1 MDSIKYVLIAML
13 RTEKKKKKEEKA
25 KAFPYQGQQLHCKTI
40 RMIVNQLNSL
50 AFNGYKAQG
59 SAV

>member
-13 RTEKKKKKEEKA
+13 RTAKKKKEENA

-40 RMIVNQLNSL
+40 KMVVNQLNSL
-50 AFNGYKAQG
+50 VFNDYKAQE
-59 SAV
+59 STV